1 MNESQETE
9 SKGYKPIVINLLVA
23 LVALVLQS
31 YVHHWNFA
39 EGIGF
44 VLGGYFWGW
53 LIFLVIKLIV
63 RDVKTYDKYRKRRLY
78 LGTVNWVLIIGF
90 AGGLVQNG

>member
-1 MNESQETE
+1 MNESQVTE
-9 SKGYKPIVINLLVA
+9 SKNHKPIVINLMIA
-23 LVALVLQS
+23 FVALVLES
-31 YVHHWNFA
+31 YVLRWNFL

-53 LIFLVIKLIV
+53 LIFLVIKLTV
-63 RDVKTYDKYRKRRLY
+63 RDVKAYDRYRKRGLY

-90 AGGLVQNG
+90 AGSLVQNG

>member
-1 MNESQETE
+1 MNESQVTE
-9 SKGYKPIVINLLVA
+9 SKNYKPIVTNLMIA
-23 LVALVLQS
+23 FVALVLKS
-31 YVHHWNFA
+31 YVVRWNFA

-53 LIFLVIKLIV
+53 LIFLVIKLVV
-63 RDVKTYDKYRKRRLY
+63 RDVKAYDKYRKRALY